1 MSFDEPVT
9 IGLSN
14 GAHGKLQRMKED
26 GHFAE
31 LMDGYRL
38 AIGLAL
44 AYGVEP
50 AIVTNRNTMF
60 NIGSL
65 DPDRSIY
72 HAVQALR
79 QNKDEAVYRTAE
91 RLAEWGVEEMYR
103 QVETGTFSI
112 VELLQEAEAR
122 G

>member
-1 MSFDEPVT
+1 MGDEPVT

-14 GAHGKLQRMKED
+14 SAHGKLQRLKENA
-26 GHFAE
+26 HFAE

-44 AYGVEP
+44 AYGVDP
-50 AIVTNRNTMF
+50 SPLANRNTIF
-60 NIGSL
+60 NVGSL

-79 QNKDEAVYRTAE
+79 SRQTEPVYRTAE

-103 QVETGTFSI
+103 QVETGMFS
-112 VELLQEAEAR
+112 VVDLLREAEAQ

>member
-1 MSFDEPVT
+1 MSGDEPVT

-14 GAHGKLQRMKED
+14 GAHGKLQRMKENA
-26 GHFAE
+26 HFAE

-44 AYGVEP
+44 ACGADP
-50 AIVTNRNTMF
+50 APVTNRNTMF
-60 NIGSL
+60 NVGSL

-112 VELLQEAEAR
+112 VDLLQEAEAR